1 MSGEP
6 NGCQLVPVEGVH
18 MMIAAVDMYGASA
31 LVQAGG

>member
-6 NGCQLVPVEGVH
+6 NGCQLVPVELGH
-18 MMIAAVDMYGASA
+18 RMIAAVDVFGASA